1 MSLTTKTLGRG
12 LGALPQLTLGA
23 PAPSVRWGRLAAG
36 SLIAVA
42 ALTLTA
48 CQEGPGSASGPSS
61 PASATHG
68 GGGSPGAQPPGS
80 KTQPSGGEGHA
91 SEGAGQPSTGGAKPT
106 GGKASPSRPSSA
118 EANTSPMTSSDRC
131 TADNMSLRLG
141 REDIGAGNIRVPLV
155 FTNKG
160 ETACSLRGFPG
171 VSLIKRDGSTV
182 GKPAT
187 REGAAGGAVR
197 LQPGKSAHAVLHTIN
212 DGLSDTPCW
221 DASQLVYVYPP
232 GSKDAMTTSSRG
244 LRVCGGR
251 FSVTTV
257 EAGSLG

>member
-1 MSLTTKTLGRG
+1 MSLTIKTRSRRG
-12 LGALPQLTLGA
+12 LGAP
-23 PAPSVRWGRLAAG
+23 PSVSWGRVAAG

-48 CQEGPGSASGPSS
+48 CQDGPGSASGPSS
-61 PASATHG
+61 ATASATTG
-68 GGGSPGAQPPGS
+68 GDGSQGPKSSES
-80 KTQPSGGEGHA
+80 KTHPSGGEGHA
-91 SEGAGQPSTGGAKPT
+91 SESAGQPSTGGARPT

-131 TADNMSLRLG
+131 TAANMSLRLG
-141 REDIGAGNIRVPLV
+141 REDIGAGNIRYPLV

-160 ETACSLRGFPG
+160 KTACTLRGFPG
-171 VSLIKRDGSTV
+171 VSLIQRDGSTV

-187 REGAAGGAVR
+187 REGAAGGSVR
-197 LQPGKSAHAVLHTIN
+197 LQPGKSAHAVLHTVN
-212 DGLSDTPCW
+212 DGMSDTPCW
-221 DASQLVYVYPP
+221 AASQLVYVYPP
-232 GSKDAMTTSSRG
+232 GSKDAMTTGSRG

-251 FSVTTV
+251 FTVTTV